1 MTTAK
6 HGNWVEEWREAL
18 KNTTLEEIE
27 AIADR
32 LQAEHPEEYS
42 TPEEILAMAG
52 RIEEPQTIGRRAEL
66 VGAR

>member
-6 HGNWVEEWREAL
+6 HDNWIKEWHEAR

-42 TPEEILAMAG
+42 TPEELDEKIKQ
-52 RIEEPQTIGRRAEL
+52 IEEAQTATRRVEL
-66 VGAR
+66 VGA